1 MKLDNISKG
10 RENMFKTGGLSTDCK
25 DYKTDFTKKEVLID
39 TEDRYK
45 EIAPIVPVKKK
56 LVKRT

>member
-1 MKLDNISKG
+1 
-10 RENMFKTGGLSTDCK
+10 MFETRGLTTDCK
-25 DYKTDFTKKEVLID
+25 EFKTDFTKKKVLID